1 MRKELLEKRNDLLN
15 EIEAIVEKAKVET
28 RSFNEEEAAKVE
40 EIKQLPK
47 YKQLLEAMQKAMKEY
62 SNKNIYDVYP
72 LYEWYINQLLN
83 IHYLFLLVLKVFL
96 F

>member
-1 MRKELLEKRNDLLN
+1 MNYKYD
-15 EIEAIVEKAKVET
+15 
-28 RSFNEEEAAKVE
+28 KVE

-72 LYEWYINQLLN
+72 LYEWYLNQLLN
-83 IHYLFLLVLKVFL
+83 CKEYWELFDKEFSSRFIDVKDIDGYI
-96 F
+96 

>member
-1 MRKELLEKRNDLLN
+1 MDYKYD
-15 EIEAIVEKAKVET
+15 
-28 RSFNEEEAAKVE
+28 KVE

-47 YKQLLEAMQKAMKEY
+47 YKQLLEAVRTVMKEC

-83 IHYLFLLVLKVFL
+83 CKECYELFDKEFSSRFIDVKDIDGYI
-96 F
+96 